1 MIDWIPKQHLPTF
14 SNLPAAHR
22 RRIWR
27 HLYGATFQNP
37 RCVFTFVLLLG
48 ATWLAVLGTSPLTG
62 FLFFVSFW
70 LHWAVCGR
78 IAYPKV
84 EDALR
89 ADGLLLD
96 QTSSLD

>member
-1 MIDWIPKQHLPTF
+1 MIDWIPKQHLPLF
-14 SNLPAAHR
+14 KKLPAKQR

-27 HLYGATFQNP
+27 HLYGATFQNL
-37 RCVFTFVLLLG
+37 RCVFTFLLLIG
-48 ATWLAVLGTSPLTG
+48 ATFLAILATSLLAG
-62 FLFFVSFW
+62 ILFFVSFW
-70 LHWAVCGR
+70 LHWTVCGR
-78 IAYPKV
+78 IAYPNV